1 MKTVEK
7 SKLFTASCIALI
19 VTAMTF
25 AIRAGILTELSAEF
39 DLSDTQLGWIN
50 AMAFAGFPVAMMVLG
65 LLYNYWGPKK
75 LMVIAF
81 AGHLIGLVMTIFAG
95 GFWTL
100 FISSFCIGFANGSV
114 EAACNP
120 LIANIYPKRK
130 MAMLNRFHV
139 WFPGGIVVGAI
150 VSSVLGNLGLNWQ
163 WQIAAMLP
171 PTAIYGFLIFR
182 LLFPA
187 SDNIV
192 TSTATNLRSLLSP
205 LFLFMIVC
213 MTLTAISEFGPQQWV
228 GRILGNTGASPMI
241 ILALGTGSMALARQ
255 FAGPLVHR
263 LNPIGILL
271 CSAVVA
277 SIGIFLLS
285 IATGGTVYLA
295 TVVFALG
302 VAYFWPTMIG
312 FTGEYIPKTG
322 ALGMSLMGGA
332 GMFAVSVWNPII
344 GGWIDN
350 ARVAVTATGL
360 EGEAAEL
367 AVGQATLSNMILFP
381 GILIIAFGALFLF
394 RKKIEAKG
402 AADAAECDIINAA
415 DTLPADPAPAG
426 NP

>member
-1 MKTVEK
+1 MRTVDH
-7 SKLFTASCIALI
+7 SKLFFASCVALI

-25 AIRAGILTELSAEF
+25 AIRAGILTDLSEDFA
-39 DLSDTQLGWIN
+39 LSDTQLGWIN
-50 AMAFAGFPVAMMVLG
+50 AMAFAGFPVAMMILG

-75 LMVIAF
+75 LMLIAF
-81 AGHLIGLVMTIFAG
+81 VGHVVGLVLTIFAG

-139 WFPGGIVVGAI
+139 WFPGGIVIGAI
-150 VSSVLGNLGLNWQ
+150 AATLLKDLDWQ
-163 WQIAAMLP
+163 WRIAVMLP
-171 PTAIYGFLIFR
+171 PTAVYGYLVFR
-182 LLFPA
+182 QPFPE

-192 TSTATNLRSLLSP
+192 TSTGTNLRSLLSP
-205 LFLFMIVC
+205 LFLFMIFC

-255 FAGPLVHR
+255 FAGPIVHK
-263 LNPIGILL
+263 LNPIGVLF

-277 SIGIFLLS
+277 TIGIYLLS
-285 IATGGTVYLA
+285 IATGGMVYFA
-295 TVVFALG
+295 TIVFALG

-344 GGWIDN
+344 GGWIDG
-350 ARVAVTATGL
+350 ARESVTATGL
-360 EGEAAEL
+360 VGEAAEL
-367 AVGQATLSNMILFP
+367 AVGQATLGNMALFP
-381 GILIIAFGALFLF
+381 GILIVAFGGLLLF
-394 RKKIEAKG
+394 RKKIEEKG
-402 AADAAECDIINAA
+402 AADAAECDILNAA
-415 DTLPADPAPAG
+415 
-426 NP
+426 NSS